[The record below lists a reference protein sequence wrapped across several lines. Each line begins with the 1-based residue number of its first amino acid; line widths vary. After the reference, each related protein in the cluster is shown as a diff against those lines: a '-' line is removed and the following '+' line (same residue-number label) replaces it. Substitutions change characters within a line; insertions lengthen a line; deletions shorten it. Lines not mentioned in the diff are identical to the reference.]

1 MIDALPLWAWLP
13 ALLWWAWAGLVIV
26 REVRAA
32 NREYKESRAKDP
44 VVVTGSGHRSNR
56 GVRSC
61 GGVR

>member
-44 VVVTGSGHRSNR
+44 VVVTGSGISSNR
-56 GVRSC
+56 YPRSC